1 MPKIALAAAM
11 EEWTSLLAAT
21 DNPEILAIPDVKE
34 MRDALEVM
42 MRTTYALAAEQA
54 ALQARRQAVT
64 QEMRIARRHGQDLV
78 IQMRS
83 MIRGKYGH
91 RFEGLVRYRIRP
103 VRSGARELREEIG
116 ITDAGRQAMLASIAG
131 IPAEVLAAPEAFRES
146 RAPEDAASAVPEALA
161 HPSGAA
167 LDEV

>member
-1 MPKIALAAAM
+1 MPKIALAATM

-42 MRTTYALAAEQA
+42 ARTTYALAAEQA
-54 ALQARRQAVT
+54 ALKARRQAVT
-64 QEMRIARRHGQDLV
+64 QEMRIARRRGQDLV

-103 VRSGARELREEIG
+103 VRSGPHEFREDRG
-116 ITDAGRQAMLASIAG
+116 IADIGRQAMLATIPG
-131 IPAEVLAAPEAFRES
+131 IPSEALAAPEAFRES
-146 RAPEDAASAVPEALA
+146 AVPE
-161 HPSGAA
+161 GAA
-167 LDEV
+167 STPAETAVDPMDTPLAAV